1 METNLP
7 SFSIFIETANL
18 RLAKVGRLRTALES
32 ISRQKPSPH
41 SADEVAL
48 LEDGNL
54 PEAVLE
60 ELCREFSWLKI
71 YRIPEG
77 QTYGDQKAL
86 GANNLESEVIVF
98 ADPDCIYRQ
107 DWLFSLLRTFVE
119 YPEVG
124 AVAGETTI
132 PITGPFTFSAALFY
146 FFPRFSGD
154 RDPAPARGMYFN
166 NVAIRRRTLA
176 TCPINLGLQLRGG
189 QNVIYS
195 RQLMTAHIPI
205 LRQPLAQCE
214 HAPPESVWMAMKI
227 LYWTGR
233 DTARFD
239 NIILAHI
246 PFAGDYEPYN
256 YPGGRLTKLILRLK
270 DISRNES
277 AMLIWFP
284 MAVPILC
291 LVFGAFF
298 AGRSVE
304 RLLKL
309 TDK

>member
-1 METNLP
+1 METNFP
-7 SFSIFIETANL
+7 SFSIYIETANL
-18 RLAKVGRLRTALES
+18 RLAKLGRLRTALES

-60 ELCREFSWLKI
+60 ELCKEFSWLKT

-107 DWLFSLLRTFVE
+107 GWLFSLLRTFAE

-132 PITGPFTFSAALFY
+132 LITGPFTLSAALFY

-154 RDPAPARGMYFN
+154 RDPAPARGLYFN
-166 NVAIRRRTLA
+166 NVAIRRQTLA

-195 RQLMTAHIPI
+195 RQLMAANIQI

-214 HAPPESVWMAMKI
+214 HAPPENVWMAMKI
-227 LYWTGR
+227 LFWTGR

-239 NIILAHI
+239 NIVLAHI

-256 YPGGRLTKLILRLK
+256 CTGGRLKKLVLRFK

-298 AGRSVE
+298 VGRSVE
-304 RLLKL
+304 RLLRL
-309 TDK
+309 TGK

>member
-1 METNLP
+1 MENNLP
-7 SFSIFIETANL
+7 SFSIYIETANL
-18 RLAKVGRLRTALES
+18 RLAKLGRLRTALES
-32 ISRQKPSPH
+32 ISNQNPSPQ

-60 ELCREFSWLKI
+60 ELCREFSWLKT
-71 YRIPEG
+71 YRIPMD

-86 GANNLESEVIVF
+86 GANNLKSEVIVF

-107 DWLFSLLRTFVE
+107 GWLSSLLRAFVE

-132 PITGPFTFSAALFY
+132 QITGPFTLSAALFY

-166 NVAIRRRTLA
+166 NVAIRRQTLA

-195 RQLMTAHIPI
+195 RQLTTANIQI

-227 LYWTGR
+227 LFWTGR

-277 AMLIWFP
+277 SMLVWFP

-298 AGRSVE
+298 AGRFIE
-304 RLLKL
+304 RLLRL
-309 TDK
+309 TGK